1 MEFINFLQSF
11 ASPTLDTIAL
21 YITNLGSQQFYI
33 AMLVILYL
41 AVESRMGRR
50 IGIILLLGFYINFHL
65 KGIVDTERPFMIDET
80 LARSEEARKTA
91 GGGAF
96 PSGHAQGAMIFWGLL
111 AMYGKRTWLTILS
124 ILLIAVIALS
134 RIYLGVH
141 FPIDIVGGLA
151 IGLAMIVLGTVLSN
165 AFSSI
170 HWDRTLVVIGGIAIP
185 LALHIFLPTP
195 DSATILGGLAAFITG
210 PALIKHHV
218 PKDTLRKILL
228 IVLGLGLVFG
238 ALIGSS
244 LLLPEELKR
253 NFLVG
258 FFRYLIIGW
267 VGTLVVPWLAKLIRL
282 APKEASTQA

>member
-151 IGLAMIVLGTVLSN
+151 IGLAMIVLG
-165 AFSSI
+165 
-170 HWDRTLVVIGGIAIP
+170 
-185 LALHIFLPTP
+185 
-195 DSATILGGLAAFITG
+195 ATILGGLAAFITG

-228 IVLGLGLVFG
+228 IVLGIGLVFG

-282 APKEASTQA
+282 APQQAVGDL